1 MAGLVSEMAKLVS
14 EMAVLGFEI
23 AVLGLEMAEFGSV
36 VFWVFLTT
44 TKKNNKKIIDI
55 NINFFYVN

>member
-1 MAGLVSEMAKLVS
+1 MTELRLKMAGLVSEMAKLVS

-44 TKKNNKKIIDI
+44 TKKTTKKLLTST
-55 NINFFYVN
+55 